1 MRSDGGDA
9 FYQRLTALW
18 QHFVDTGEI
27 LPEVRP
33 EIAES
38 WRRSRACGVD
48 IEHPAVSTLSE
59 EDFRRLCE
67 ENRSLIG
74 FVMPV
79 MKRIHALVSGTK
91 NLISLHTPEGYMLAC
106 CGDEYYHSAQGASS
120 FRIGVKWDEESIGT
134 NGVTLALRLR
144 RPVQVYGAEHY
155 CRFQQD
161 GTCSAAPIFGED
173 GTVLGVINMAGKHTT
188 GSLHTLGLVALGA
201 FSVEKQLGLAHS
213 YRLLDDTFAT
223 ICEGLMVLD
232 QDLCVSR
239 VSRSFTQMFRV
250 KEERLLKTPFLELL
264 SAPEPELEQ
273 ELRRSL
279 RPLSYPEME
288 LDIFGTHVSCNISC
302 TPTRINDQFRG
313 ALLLIRESKAVNSL
327 VNHLAGNTAHYTF
340 DSIIT
345 QDKTVLQAMEIMKSV
360 ASTDCTVLLEGESG
374 TGKELFAH
382 AIHSVSHRKNGPFI
396 AVNCA
401 SLPHSLVES
410 ELFGYEKGAFSGA
423 LGQGNPG
430 KFELADGG
438 TIFLDEVGELPLE
451 IQAKLLRVLDTHRA
465 YRLGGKREKTLNIR
479 VIAATNRNLALE
491 IQNFNFRADLYYRL
505 NVLSFYIPPLR
516 ERTGDAAL
524 LAEYFLQELNRKNL
538 QESRNF
544 YKEFSKEFLERIRA
558 YSWPGNVRE
567 LQNVVLRAYYCSG
580 GEPVIEAKYL
590 PEALRPQAEPVLE
603 GGGSEEYERMARLMA
618 RCHGST
624 ELAAQE
630 LGMSRAT
637 CYRKLKE
644 LGIQPK
650 AYRRRPGSREE

>member
-1 MRSDGGDA
+1 MQINHT
-9 FYQRLTALW
+9 FYQHLTEQW
-18 QHFVDTGEI
+18 QRFADTGEI
-27 LPEVRP
+27 PSGVRP

-38 WRRSRACGVD
+38 WRRSRAYGVD
-48 IEHPAVSTLSE
+48 MEWPVISTLSDV
-59 EDFRRLCE
+59 DFQCLCE
-67 ENRSLIG
+67 ENRSLID

-91 NLISLHTPEGYMLAC
+91 NLISLHTPEGYMLAY
-106 CGDEYYHSAQGASS
+106 CGDEYYHNGQGGSS

-144 RPVQVYGAEHY
+144 KPVQVYGAEHY

-173 GTVLGVINMAGKHTT
+173 GAVLGIINMAGENTT
-188 GSLHTLGLVALGA
+188 GSLHTMGLVALGA

-213 YRLLDDTFAT
+213 YQLLDDTFAT
-223 ICEGLMVLD
+223 IFEGLIVLD
-232 QDLCVSR
+232 QDLCISR
-239 VSRSFTQMFRV
+239 VSRSVTQMFQVR
-250 KEERLLKTPFLELL
+250 EEMLLKTSFLKLVGSL
-264 SAPEPELEQ
+264 EPEFEQ
-273 ELRRSL
+273 SL
-279 RPLSYPEME
+279 RCSAQPQSYPEME
-288 LDIFGTHVSCNISC
+288 LDIFGKHVSCNVSC
-302 TPTRINDQFRG
+302 TPTIINDRFRG
-313 ALLLIRESKAVNSL
+313 ALLLIRESKTVNTL

-340 DSIIT
+340 DSIVT
-345 QDKTVLQAMEIMKSV
+345 RDKTILQAMEIMKSV
-360 ASTDCTVLLEGESG
+360 ASTDCTILLEGESG

-382 AIHSVSHRKNGPFI
+382 AIHSVSHRKSGPFI

-438 TIFLDEVGELPLE
+438 TIFLDEIGELPLE

-479 VIAATNRNLALE
+479 VIAATNRNLAKE
-491 IQNFNFRADLYYRL
+491 IQNYNFRADLYYRL

-516 ERTGDAAL
+516 ERAGDTVL
-524 LAEYFLQELNRKNL
+524 LAEYFLRDLNRKNL
-538 QESRNF
+538 REGSGF
-544 YKEFSKEFLERIRA
+544 HKEFSGDFLERMQN

-580 GEPVIEAKYL
+580 SDRIITVDHL
-590 PEALRPQAEPVLE
+590 PDALRPTE
-603 GGGSEEYERMARLMA
+603 GTPLASHPEEYEQMTRLMA
-618 RCHGST
+618 RCGGDT
-624 ELAAQE
+624 EMAARE

-637 CYRKLKE
+637 CYRRLKE
-644 LGIQPK
+644 LGIRPK
-650 AYRRRPGSREE
+650 DFRR

>member
-1 MRSDGGDA
+1 MQSDGNDV
-9 FYQRLTALW
+9 FYQHLTTLW

-27 LPEVRP
+27 LPDVRP

-38 WRRSRACGVD
+38 WKRCRAYGVD
-48 IEHPAVSTLSE
+48 IENPVASILSDK
-59 EDFRRLCE
+59 DFQRLCE
-67 ENRSLIG
+67 DNRSLID

-79 MKRIHALVSGTK
+79 MKRIHTLVSGTK
-91 NLISLHTPEGYMLAC
+91 NLISLHTPEGYMLAY
-106 CGDEYYHSAQGASS
+106 CGDEYYHNAQGNSS

-134 NGVTLALRLR
+134 NGVTQALRLR
-144 RPVQVYGAEHY
+144 KPVQVYGAEHY
-155 CRFQQD
+155 CRFQHD
-161 GTCSAAPIFGED
+161 GVCSAAPIFGED
-173 GTVLGVINMAGKHTT
+173 GTVLGVINMAGKQTT

-201 FSVEKQLGLAHS
+201 FSAEKQLGLAHS
-213 YRLLDDTFAT
+213 YQLLDDTFTA
-223 ICEGLMVLD
+223 ICEGLVVLD
-232 QDLCVSR
+232 QDLCISR
-239 VSRSFTQMFRV
+239 VSQSATQMFRT
-250 KEERLLKTPFLELL
+250 KEDRLLKTSFLELL
-264 SAPEPELEQ
+264 STTEPEFEH

-288 LDIFGTHVSCNISC
+288 LDIFGTHISCSISC

-313 ALLLIRESKAVNSL
+313 ALLLIRESKAVNTL

-340 DSIIT
+340 GSIIT
-345 QDKTVLQAMEIMKSV
+345 QDKTILQAMEIMKSV

-382 AIHSVSHRKNGPFI
+382 AIHSASHRKKGPFI

-479 VIAATNRNLALE
+479 VIAATNRNLAKE

-505 NVLSFYIPPLR
+505 NVLSFFIPPLR
-516 ERTGDAAL
+516 ERTGDASL
-524 LAEYFLQELNRKNL
+524 LAEYFLQELNRKNF
-538 QESRNF
+538 QEGQSF
-544 YKEFSKEFLERIRA
+544 CKEFSDEFLGCIRA

-580 GEPVIEAKYL
+580 SESVIEAKYL
-590 PEALRPQAEPVLE
+590 PETLWSRAEPVLE
-603 GGGSEEYERMARLMA
+603 SKSSKEYEQMAQLMT
-618 RCHGST
+618 RCHGNM

-637 CYRKLKE
+637 CYRRLKE

-650 AYRRRPGSREE
+650 AYRRRPGN